1 VSRRG
6 ALLALLGVGAGA
18 AGLGAAW
25 WQRRSAA
32 TQLAGDDVW
41 RMRFLRPDG
50 GELQLAAFRGRPML
64 LNFWAT
70 WCPPCVGELPLLDR
84 FHRDQTPQ
92 GWQVVGLAV
101 DHREPVLEFLKVR
114 PVGFPIGMA
123 GLEGVELSRGL
134 GNATGAL
141 PFSVLFDRRGA
152 VLARKLG
159 AIHDEDLQAWTTR
172 GN

>member
-6 ALLALLGVGAGA
+6 ALLALLGAGAGA
-18 AGLGAAW
+18 AGLGVAW
-25 WQRRSAA
+25 WQGRSAA
-32 TQLAGDDVW
+32 QLAGDEVW
-41 RMRFLRPDG
+41 SMRFRQPDG

-70 WCPPCVGELPLLDR
+70 WCPPCIRELPLLDR
-84 FHRDQTPQ
+84 FHRDQTPE

-101 DHREPVLEFLKVR
+101 DSREPVVEFLKAR
-114 PVGFPIGMA
+114 PVGFPIGLA
-123 GLEGVELSRGL
+123 GLEGVDLSRGL
-134 GNATGAL
+134 GNASGAL

-152 VLARKLG
+152 VLVRKLG
-159 AIHDEDLQAWTTR
+159 AIHAEDLQSWMTR